1 MKTKTN
7 MIKVLGLVT
16 TVIGMAASL
25 LSDWV
30 SEQKMNE
37 RIDEKV
43 NEALTK
49 RNEEENRCVQLVWL
63 FQRFC
68 AAVRTDQRG
77 RF

>member
-43 NEALTK
+43 NEALAK
-49 RNEEENRCVQLVWL
+49 RDEDEN
-63 FQRFC
+63 
-68 AAVRTDQRG
+68 DES
-77 RF
+77 

>member
-43 NEALTK
+43 NEALAK
-49 RNEEENRCVQLVWL
+49 RDEEENEES
-63 FQRFC
+63 
-68 AAVRTDQRG
+68 
-77 RF
+77 

>member
-1 MKTKTN
+1 MKGGKRFMKSKTN

-43 NEALTK
+43 NEALAK
-49 RNEEENRCVQLVWL
+49 RDEEENEES
-63 FQRFC
+63 
-68 AAVRTDQRG
+68 
-77 RF
+77 

>member
-1 MKTKTN
+1 MKSKTN

-43 NEALTK
+43 SEALAK
-49 RNEEENRCVQLVWL
+49 RDEEENEE
-63 FQRFC
+63 
-68 AAVRTDQRG
+68 
-77 RF
+77 

>member
-37 RIDEKV
+37 KIDEKV

-49 RNEEENRCVQLVWL
+49 RKEENEE
-63 FQRFC
+63 F
-68 AAVRTDQRG
+68 
-77 RF
+77 

>member
-1 MKTKTN
+1 MKSKTN

-43 NEALTK
+43 SEALAK
-49 RNEEENRCVQLVWL
+49 RDEEENEES
-63 FQRFC
+63 
-68 AAVRTDQRG
+68 
-77 RF
+77 

>member
-1 MKTKTN
+1 MKSKTN

-43 NEALTK
+43 SEALAK
-49 RNEEENRCVQLVWL
+49 RDEEENKES
-63 FQRFC
+63 
-68 AAVRTDQRG
+68 
-77 RF
+77 